1 MVHVDC
7 AFADRRWADA
17 LGGERTVEA
26 LAAKAVRQAL
36 SQEEVDADAEVSVL
50 FTDDDQVRQLNCDHR
65 GKDKP
70 TNVLSFETGDP
81 VLLGDIVLAFETVE
95 REAEEQKKS
104 LVDHTTHLLVHGAL
118 HLMGHDHEN
127 DTEADEMEDKERRI
141 LSGLGISDPY
151 LT

>member
-1 MVHVDC
+1 MVQVDC

-17 LGGERTVEA
+17 LGGEEAAEA
-26 LAAKAVRQAL
+26 LAAKAVRHAL
-36 SQEEVDADAEVSVL
+36 VQEEVAKDAEVSVL
-50 FTDDDQVRQLNCDHR
+50 FTDDDQVRQLNRDHR

-95 REAEEQKKS
+95 REAEEQDKTFRA
-104 LVDHTTHLLVHGAL
+104 HTTHLLVHGAL